1 MKQSTRPRTV
11 DGEKEGLMPKV
22 EDDNNWDWDTPAGLM
37 TEWRRKQFVEK
48 LVKNKG
54 SGWIRGFYDTEPPLE
69 LDAEL
74 PKAAALER
82 IAAALELM
90 AGKAGKTGNAL

>member
-1 MKQSTRPRTV
+1 MG
-11 DGEKEGLMPKV
+11 GEKEGLMAKV
-22 EDDNNWDWDTPAGLM
+22 EDDYNWDWDTPAGLM

-48 LVKNKG
+48 LVRNKG
-54 SGWIRGFYDTEPPLE
+54 YDWVMGHRDIEPPLE

-74 PKAAALER
+74 RKAAALER

-90 AGKAGKTGNAL
+90 AGKAGKTENAL